1 MTNMRTFLLSCIIGT
16 SLIATSC
23 SSENEVSTNANEGT
37 IHLAVTSDAKFKTNT
52 RAVNES
58 NYANVNNYTV
68 QILNSSNKVEK
79 EFAYSDA
86 PEKINLNNGSYTLK
100 AFYGEDSNASRNSF
114 YVEGTTTFA
123 VEGNDKSISVDCAP
137 IHGKAAVNFAKE
149 MATYFS
155 DYSVVYETESLTAI
169 GSTVAWSKADTEPW
183 YLKVNKKGEIV
194 KATIHV
200 TRKSDSKSSTVV
212 KTYTLSP
219 NKSWTLNIAPQ
230 DDNGNLGITIT
241 IDESTNDHEID
252 IVVPSEW
259 L

>member
-1 MTNMRTFLLSCIIGT
+1 MTNMKTFLLSCIIGT

-23 SSENEVSTNANEGT
+23 SSENEMSTNTNEGS
-37 IHLAVTSDAKFKTNT
+37 IHLAVTTDAKFKTNT
-52 RAVNES
+52 RVVNES
-58 NYANVNNYTV
+58 SYADVNNYTV
-68 QILNSSNKVEK
+68 QIINSSNKVEK
-79 EFAYSDA
+79 EFVYNET

-100 AFYGEDSNASRNSF
+100 AFYGEDSNASRKSF
-114 YVEGTTTFA
+114 YVEGITTFA

-137 IHGKAAVNFAKE
+137 VHGKVAVNFAQE

-155 DYSVVYETESLTAI
+155 DYSVVYETEALTASS
-169 GSTVAWSKADTEPW
+169 STATWNKIDIEPW
-183 YLKVNKKGEIV
+183 YLKVNKKGETV

-200 TRKSDSKSSTVV
+200 TRLSDNKSSSVE
-212 KTYTLSP
+212 KTYTLLP

-230 DDNGNLGITIT
+230 DNNGNLGITIT

>member
-1 MTNMRTFLLSCIIGT
+1 MANMKTFLLSCIIGT

-58 NYANVNNYTV
+58 SYADVNNYTV

-79 EFAYSDA
+79 EFVYSEA
-86 PEKINLNNGSYTLK
+86 PGKISLNNGSYTLK
-100 AFYGEDSNASRNSF
+100 AFYGEDSNASRKSF

-123 VEGNDKSISVDCAP
+123 VEGNDKSISVDCTP
-137 IHGKAAVNFAKE
+137 VHGKVAVNFAEE

-155 DYSVVYETESLTAI
+155 DYSVVYETTALTTS
-169 GSTVAWSKADTEPW
+169 GSTVTWNKTDTEPW
-183 YLKVNKKGEIV
+183 YLKVNQKGEKI
-194 KATIHV
+194 KATIHI
-200 TRKSDSKSSTVV
+200 TRSSDNKSSTVE
-212 KTYTLSP
+212 KTYTLLP

-230 DDNGNLGITIT
+230 DNNGSLGITIT

-252 IVVPSEW
+252 IVVPSDW